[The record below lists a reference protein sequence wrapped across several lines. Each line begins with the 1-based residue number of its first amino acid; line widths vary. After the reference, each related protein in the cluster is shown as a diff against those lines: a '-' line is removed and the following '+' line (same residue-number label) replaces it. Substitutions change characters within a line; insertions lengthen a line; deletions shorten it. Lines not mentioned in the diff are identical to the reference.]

1 MTRAELKAKK
11 VTELRRIAAD
21 LGLPV
26 CRDFTRADLFE
37 MVERRLGLRPNKD
50 GAWKPGDVPAY

>member
-11 VTELRRIAAD
+11 VAELRRIAAD

-26 CRDFTRADLFE
+26 CRDLTRADLIE
-37 MVERRLGLRPNKD
+37 MIEEYMALRAK
-50 GAWKPGDVPAY
+50 